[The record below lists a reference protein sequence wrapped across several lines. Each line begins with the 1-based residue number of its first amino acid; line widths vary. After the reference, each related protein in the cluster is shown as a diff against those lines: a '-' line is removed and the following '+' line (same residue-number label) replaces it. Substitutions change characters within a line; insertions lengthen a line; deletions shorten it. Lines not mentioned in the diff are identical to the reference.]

1 MTTCT
6 LCDRRTPD
14 PPITD
19 ESTDGAFCCRGCL
32 EVSKAL
38 DGAETDVP
46 DETAVTSRL
55 HGDGQTAADVPED
68 AEEAYLAV
76 DGMHCAT
83 CEAFLESRAADQ
95 AGVYDATASYATD
108 TMRLAYDPDAVS
120 TSDLSSAVS
129 GYGYRA
135 RERTTGAEDD
145 ADDAEWALAIGG
157 FFGMMVMLW
166 YVLFLYPSYF
176 GYDPPFIDLGGAAG
190 LYLFG
195 NIWLFSTVVVG
206 YTGWPILRGAFV
218 SLRAGHPNMDLLVA
232 LAATSA
238 WAYSTLA
245 MALGRTH
252 IYFDVSVT
260 VVLVVSLG
268 NYYERRVKHRAAG
281 LLSELTESRVTD
293 ARLYD
298 DGDTETVPID
308 ELTGGDEVLVKP
320 GERVPTDGTV
330 VEGSAAVDES
340 LLTGE
345 PMPERK
351 SVGDRVVGGS
361 VVTDAPL
368 VVEVSADATSTL
380 DRLVELLWSIQ
391 SARPGIQR
399 LADRLATVFVP
410 TVIGLAVLAAVGTLA
425 TGGAPVAAL
434 LLALTVLIVSCPCA
448 LGLATPLA
456 IAAGVREASA
466 AGIVVATEAVF
477 EEVPEADVVVFD
489 KTGTLTTGEL
499 QVLDIAGES
508 SEQALDRAAAV
519 ESLSSHPV
527 ARAIAARADDPPTAT
542 DFESY
547 ATGVSGVVDGQRV
560 VVGTVELLDNQGLTV
575 PNALAARADEALT
588 NGNRPVVVGWDGQ
601 ARAAIILGEA
611 PRPEWES
618 VVDALAADHEVVV
631 LTGDQGA
638 AVESF
643 REHPGV
649 DEVFA
654 GVPPEAKAETVERL
668 RSRGTVAMVGDG
680 SNDAPALAAADL
692 GVALGSGTD
701 LATDAADAILI
712 EDDLEG
718 VLTLFDIA
726 DGTHS
731 RIRQN
736 LGWAFL
742 YNGVAIPLAVA
753 GLLNPL
759 FAALAM
765 ATSSLLVVTNSA
777 RALR

>member
-1 MTTCT
+1 MTDCT
-6 LCDRRTPD
+6 LCDRPTPD

-19 ESTDGAFCCRGCL
+19 ESEDGVFCCRGCL

-38 DGAETDVP
+38 GDASADVP
-46 DETAVTSRL
+46 DEQTVEARL
-55 HGDGQTAADVPED
+55 DGETAAEVPDE
-68 AEEAYLAV
+68 AEEAFLAV

-83 CEAFLESRAADQ
+83 CEAFLESRAVDN

-108 TMRLAYDPDAVS
+108 TMRLAYDPEQVTETELGDS
-120 TSDLSSAVS
+120 VS

-135 RERTTGAEDD
+135 RERDRKDDSD
-145 ADDAEWALAIGG
+145 ADESVWSLVIGG
-157 FFGMMVMLW
+157 FFGMMVMMW
-166 YVLFLYPSYF
+166 YVIFLYPTYF
-176 GYDPPFIDLGGAAG
+176 GYDPPFIDLSGAVG

-195 NIWLFSTVVVG
+195 NIWLFSTVVLG

-232 LAATSA
+232 LAAVSSY
-238 WAYSTLA
+238 AYSSVA
-245 MALGRTH
+245 IALGRTH
-252 IYFDVSVT
+252 LYFDVSVAII
-260 VVLVVSLG
+260 LVVTLG
-268 NYYERRVKHRAAG
+268 NYYERRVKRRAAG
-281 LLSELTESRVTD
+281 LLSDLTESRVEE
-293 ARLYD
+293 ARRYD
-298 DGDTETVPID
+298 DGDTETVNVAA
-308 ELTGGDEVLVKP
+308 LTGGDHVLVKP

-330 VEGSAAVDES
+330 VDGSAAVDES

-345 PMPERK
+345 PMPDRK
-351 SVGDRVVGGS
+351 DEGDEVVGGS

-399 LADRLATVFVP
+399 LADKLATVFVP
-410 TVIGLAVLAAVGTLA
+410 TVVILAVLAAGWTLA
-425 TGGAPVAAL
+425 TGGAGVAAL
-434 LLALTVLIVSCPCA
+434 LVALTVLIVSCPCA

-456 IAAGVREASA
+456 IAAGIREASA

-477 EEVPEADVVVFD
+477 EEVPDVDTVVFD

-499 QVLDIAGES
+499 QVVDIAGDEGDT
-508 SEQALDRAAAV
+508 ALRRAAAV

-527 ARAIAARADDPPTAT
+527 AEAIADRADDPPSASE
-542 DFESY
+542 FENH
-547 ATGVSGVVDGQRV
+547 ATGVSGVVDGEPV
-560 VVGTVELLDNQGLTV
+560 VVGTTDLLESKGLTV
-575 PNALAARADEALT
+575 PKALASRAETAMRD
-588 NGNRPVVVGWDGQ
+588 GNRPVAVGWDGR
-601 ARAAIILGEA
+601 ARAVLVLGERS
-611 PRPEWES
+611 RPEWES
-618 VVDALAADHEVVV
+618 VVDSLSSSREIVV
-631 LTGDQGA
+631 LTGDQGQ
-638 AVESF
+638 AVERYRDHS
-643 REHPGV
+643 GI

-668 RSRGTVAMVGDG
+668 RGHGTVAMVGDG

-692 GVALGSGTD
+692 GIALGSGTD

-712 EDDLEG
+712 EDDLAG
-718 VLTLFDIA
+718 VSTLFDIA
-726 DGTHS
+726 EGTHG

-742 YNGVAIPLAVA
+742 YNAVAIPLALT
-753 GLLNPL
+753 GMLNPL

-765 ATSSLLVVTNSA
+765 TTSSLLVVTNSS
-777 RALR
+777 RSLR